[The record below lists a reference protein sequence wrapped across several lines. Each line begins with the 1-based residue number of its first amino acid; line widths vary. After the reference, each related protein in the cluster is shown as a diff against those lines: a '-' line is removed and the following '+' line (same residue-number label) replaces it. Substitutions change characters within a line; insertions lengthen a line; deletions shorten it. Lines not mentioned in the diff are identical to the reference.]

1 MCLIQT
7 QACNLHPLFSF
18 PQEPFPVG
26 TNIRTRP
33 GRARILSW
41 EENGTPPKSGG
52 DTPGY
57 MASDNEPTVVA

>member
-1 MCLIQT
+1 
-7 QACNLHPLFSF
+7 
-18 PQEPFPVG
+18 VG